1 MLNAGTPLGFEGDPT
16 TQRPLKGSKGIRFQ
30 RCLATQQGYKA
41 WVIPGR
47 RVTDSLGRVTYRN
60 GLAVAVKARGCCQSL
75 SGVRLDRYTGH
86 LGDLLLMEICGRGV
100 AFLWQRPSAVQEGGL
115 CTRLQS
121 ATVLHPDLVCL
132 GSLGDWNDEPGP

>member
-1 MLNAGTPLGFEGDPT
+1 M
-16 TQRPLKGSKGIRFQ
+16 
-30 RCLATQQGYKA
+30 
-41 WVIPGR
+41 IPGL

-75 SGVRLDRYTGH
+75 SGVRCWTGTQAT
-86 LGDLLLMEICGRGV
+86 LVICFSWRSVVV
-100 AFLWQRPSAVQEGGL
+100 ASPSCGSGPAVQEWGL

-132 GSLGDWNDEPGP
+132 GSLGDWNDEPGPNRLVCANGAVVAAASGVDG